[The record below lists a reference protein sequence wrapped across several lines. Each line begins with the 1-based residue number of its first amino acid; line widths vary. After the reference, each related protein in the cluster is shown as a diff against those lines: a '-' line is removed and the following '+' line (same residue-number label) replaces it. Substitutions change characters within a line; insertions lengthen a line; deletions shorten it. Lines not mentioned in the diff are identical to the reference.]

1 MQKIAELSLCGL
13 GGFPYNSLVQVSSLK
28 IINVDAKMMHIF
40 DASYI
45 QKTSKHIKTQQNTA
59 KHSIT
64 QHFDAFSNE
73 KRSRTCRNSFSAVS
87 KAMALRFCT
96 YSALDLLCP
105 NICAAS
111 TLSAEKLNF
120 RARTFRPPRGRYIL
134 E

>member
-1 MQKIAELSLCGL
+1 MKIVGTANFEPLWGPL
-13 GGFPYNSLVQVSSLK
+13 GRCTNPPCEAGKQWIL
-28 IINVDAKMMHIF
+28 INFHNMPGALLIF
-40 DASYI
+40 NDFQPTNI
-45 QKTSKHIKTQQNTA
+45 
-59 KHSIT
+59 
-64 QHFDAFSNE
+64 HFDAFSKR

-111 TLSAEKLNF
+111 TLSAKKLNF